1 MAWKGIPKLMH
12 KRNYNMSYSTTE
24 STYYCGEI
32 FRSWSS
38 TWMDARSDT
47 TTVDGE
53 TVFRFTSGTQ
63 VIHLP
68 ICPNCY
74 GDTAIEIPQIEFDED
89 FDEVYH
95 VEPDDASVEVLIS
108 NDDPIYLWASL
119 AF

>member
-1 MAWKGIPKLMH
+1 MVWKGIPKLMH
-12 KRNYNMSYSTTE
+12 KRNTE

-38 TWMDARSDT
+38 LWMDARSDT

-63 VIHLP
+63 VSHLP

-74 GDTAIEIPQIEFDED
+74 GDTAIEMPQIEFDEE
-89 FDEVYH
+89 FDEEYH
-95 VEPDDASVEVLIS
+95 VEPEEVSLEVLIS
-108 NDDPIYLWASL
+108 NDDSIYLWDSL
-119 AF
+119 DF